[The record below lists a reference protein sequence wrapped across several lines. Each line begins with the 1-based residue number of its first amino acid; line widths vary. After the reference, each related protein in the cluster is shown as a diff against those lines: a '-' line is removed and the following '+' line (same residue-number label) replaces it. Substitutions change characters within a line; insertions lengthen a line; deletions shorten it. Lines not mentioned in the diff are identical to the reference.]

1 MSKKLMLCLA
11 LIVPMIIGMMSVGI
25 GQAAIEVDNTAQIV
39 YYSNVQMAFSYTATD
54 TARLIVLYGPQMSLA
69 KNLQNDVTGESSPE
83 SIAVNKGDTVTV
95 VLYSANNEPQADTSS
110 WHVTVMDTFAVLVG
124 VGANSATVGP
134 TASDSF
140 VYVAGSETA
149 TTGESHTLPDS
160 VAYYANGAW
169 GTWYAYGSK
178 DEADPLNDDS
188 DLGKNYITG
197 IKWYWRRIDCVRKYT
212 PGTGLEDWVD
222 ANYKV
227 RVQFKLKKND
237 N

>member
-25 GQAAIEVDNTAQIV
+25 GQAAVEVDNTAQIV

-83 SIAVNKGDTVTV
+83 SVAVNKGDTVTV

-110 WHVTVMDTFAVLVG
+110 WHVTIMDTFAVLVG

-140 VYVAGSETA
+140 VYVTGSVSA
-149 TTGESHTLPDS
+149 ISGDSHTLPDS
-160 VAYYANGAW
+160 VSFYTAGSWRDYVAWADRASEEVTVGA
-169 GTWYAYGSK
+169 
-178 DEADPLNDDS
+178 ENVQ
-188 DLGKNYITG
+188 G
-197 IKWYWRRIDCVRKYT
+197 IRWYWRRIDCVRKYT
-212 PGTGLEDWVD
+212 PGTGLENWVD
-222 ANYKV
+222 ANYKT